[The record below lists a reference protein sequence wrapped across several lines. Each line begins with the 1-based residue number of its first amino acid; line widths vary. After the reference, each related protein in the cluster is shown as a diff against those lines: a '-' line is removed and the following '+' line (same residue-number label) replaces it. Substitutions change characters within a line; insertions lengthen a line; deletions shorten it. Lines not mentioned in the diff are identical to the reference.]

1 MADELDSGSSVG
13 YHVWVQVPSS
23 ALYIRKGLRVLPEAF
38 SYIQIEACRVVLP
51 EAFSYIQIEACRV
64 SRDSMFNIKR
74 IPKANTF
81 NTHEFFKYVVTIH
94 FYLKNI
100 SWGFPRIFNRFNFSI
115 FPGKNLIFQGL
126 FFILYLYRRI
136 IFFGNARKKRRSL

>member
-23 ALYIRKGLRVLPEAF
+23 ALYIRKGLR
-38 SYIQIEACRVVLP
+38 VLP

>member
-23 ALYIRKGLRVLPEAF
+23 ALYIRKGLRENPE
-38 SYIQIEACRVVLP
+38 V
-51 EAFSYIQIEACRV
+51 FSYIQIEACRV